1 MMALAGKDVVVKFK
15 TSESGPAEP
24 IGGINNVSLS
34 DGRANIDVTTFGAKN
49 IERIAGLL
57 DHPVTV
63 SGFFEAN
70 DPGQQ
75 AIRDNYLNGTDLWI
89 QILPDGTNGFEV
101 KVLVSSFEISASVDG
116 AVEFNAELE
125 STGGV
130 SEVLS
135 GGGIEG

>member
-1 MMALAGKDVVVKFK
+1 MELICGFK
-15 TSESGPAEP
+15 SSRTTPTPSPQNHWFRP
-24 IGGINNVSLS
+24 GGFE
-34 DGRANIDVTTFGAKN
+34 TTN
-49 IERIAGLL
+49 
-57 DHPVTV
+57 
-63 SGFFEAN
+63 
-70 DPGQQ
+70 Q

-125 STGGV
+125 STEGV